1 MHANTLDKMAGW
13 GWTKTTHSKI
23 TSEKFPTTLHSLND
37 RQLFIPWQNLLVSTQ
52 WGADGHLIQPMW
64 WSSVSMPVS
73 HFRNQKMILGFG
85 LWRKTET
92 LSVSRQQPGPK
103 GEPLSTSLRVHD
115 KVLIEDISSKHLT
128 KLATK
133 KILQN
138 ITLLWW
144 LCHEGWEGCRITWVQ
159 GIDPM

>member
-1 MHANTLDKMAGW
+1 MP
-13 GWTKTTHSKI
+13 THLTRWPAEGGPKPHIPRSQVR
-23 TSEKFPTTLHSLND
+23 FFLRHSTYST
-37 RQLFIPWQNLLVSTQ
+37 IGSSLVSTQ
-52 WGADGHLIQPMW
+52 WGWADGHLIQPMW

-103 GEPLSTSLRVHD
+103 GETLSTSLRVHD
-115 KVLIEDISSKHLT
+115 KVLIENISSKHLT

-159 GIDPM
+159 RIDPM